1 MCQTISCYVSLGG
14 IHIYILYI
22 YIYYIYIYIYILY
35 ICYSQ
40 TELKHSGLKIFW
52 VITSAKLF

>member
-22 YIYYIYIYIYILY
+22 YIIYIYILY

-40 TELKHSGLKIFW
+40 TELKHSGLKMFW